1 MNVFDTD
8 SPFIA
13 ARPGHCPCCAKA
25 YVAVTGPA
33 SDRLQY
39 WSMTGLRWH
48 GSVSLNLHRDFDSLG
63 LGTAD
68 VPQRATLCLVCAVDY
83 MVDFNA
89 RLQVVRTRGGKSDAE
104 RALPSVL
111 REGV

>member
-1 MNVFDTD
+1 MNVFETGYRYK
-8 SPFIA
+8 A

-63 LGTAD
+63 LDTAD
-68 VPQRATLCLVCAVDY
+68 VPEQATLCMVCAVGY
-83 MVDFNA
+83 MVEFNA
-89 RLQVVRTRGGKSDAE
+89 RLKLRGA
-104 RALPSVL
+104 R
-111 REGV
+111 